1 MKVFFGLLLI
11 LNVAF
16 AVFQWLVPYEQLFA
30 ETPKIEAA
38 EQLQLLSE
46 AELAPPPAPEV
57 VAEAV
62 AEAVEAETDAIAEAV
77 ARIEEEIDSQ
87 RQPLVTEDT
96 SDRRMCYTIGPI
108 KDKARA
114 IELSGRYSSR
124 DVGTELKSSL
134 DRQYL
139 GMMVFIDGHETR
151 AAAVRTA
158 NELSAQGIR
167 DHIIVNQ
174 QERPNLLS
182 LGVFGLKRNAERLK
196 ARVERLGFPVK
207 AEARYRDRTIY
218 WLYGEQSS
226 DSEMHELLDDQDL
239 ADGISQIPT
248 QCLPT

>member
-16 AVFQWLVPYEQLFA
+16 AAFQWLVPYQQLFA

-46 AELAPPPAPEV
+46 AGSVVPAPAPEI
-57 VAEAV
+57 VAE
-62 AEAVEAETDAIAEAV
+62 VETETDAIAEAV
-77 ARIEEEIDSQ
+77 ARIEEEIESQ
-87 RQPLVTEDT
+87 RQSLVAEDT

-114 IELSGRYSSR
+114 IEISGRYSSR

-134 DRQYL
+134 DKQYL
-139 GMMVFIDGHETR
+139 GMMVFIAGHETR
-151 AAAVRTA
+151 ADALRTA
-158 NELSAQGIR
+158 RELSAKGIR

-174 QERPNLLS
+174 EERPNLLS
-182 LGVFGLKRNAERLK
+182 LGVFGLKRNAERLRD
-196 ARVERLGFPVK
+196 RVARLGFPVQ

-226 DSEMHELLDDQDL
+226 TSEMFELLDEQDL

-248 QCLPT
+248 QCLPS